1 MTNINSVNPK
11 QDEDKINKAYVSV
24 NLLKAKVKRNSFFFE
39 GGGIYAQI
47 SLILFF

>member
-24 NLLKAKVKRNSFFFE
+24 NLLKVKVKRNSFFFL
-39 GGGIYAQI
+39 GGGIHTQI
-47 SLILFF
+47 PLILFF